1 MIRQD
6 AAFTCRYRAP
16 GSAPQRPIRYAI
28 GQTTLGMVL
37 AGKTELGICA
47 ILLGADR
54 DALRAELATAFPDA
68 TLQAIRDRCNL
79 SWPPSPPISTT
90 ATPMR
95 RWRWTWAAPPS
106 SSRCGRRSPP
116 SRPARPAATASW
128 RASSA
133 RPTPRAPWPAPAPPT
148 CWPWPFLPSRGAG
161 RWRAIRLS
169 LGRRTQAR
177 AARRRA
183 RPMMPE
189 TCAMA
194 PDLDRHDW
202 EAIARALDARG
213 NARLPGLLDP
223 AQCAALAAGY
233 ASPDGYRSRIVMAR
247 HGFGRGEYKYFPT
260 RCRRCCKRCA
270 RRCIRAWRPSPT
282 AGTNC
287 SAIRNGS
294 RHARRVP
301 GAMPCG
307 RPEAAHAAHPAI
319 WGRRLQL
326 PAPGPVRRAGL
337 SLAGGHPAVAAR
349 PGLQRRRIRHD
360 GDRLQRPARRGHRAG
375 PGRRAALHGQSPAGS
390 GQARRHA
397 QGRHAPWRE
406 PRARRFAPYRGSDF
420 S

>member
-1 MIRQD
+1 MLGLLADGCAYVLIAFATQGWMAFPILLPLALGGLVVPALQALL
-6 AAFTCRYRAP
+6 AAGRRVAP
-16 GSAPQRPIRYAI
+16 GAVARISGLPGGPDLRHRPAVRHRPLCRARPGLERLALAGRRGAEPGRTGAVAAA
-28 GQTTLGMVL
+28 GQTRARPVRRKR
-37 AGKTELGICA
+37 AGDGATATVTSLF
-47 ILLGADR
+47 ADR
-54 DALRAELATAFPDA
+54 PARTGVANATGLPTLASLSTFKETRHDPPRRSIHLPLPRARQRAAGRSATPSARPRWAWSWPARRSLASARFCWARTALRAELATAFPDA
-68 TLQAIRDRCNL
+68 TLQAVRDRCNL

-194 PDLDRHDW
+194 PDLNRHDW

-223 AQCAALAAGY
+223 RNARLWLPDTLRRTAIAAV
-233 ASPDGYRSRIVMAR
+233 S
-247 HGFGRGEYKYFPT
+247 
-260 RCRRCCKRCA
+260 
-270 RRCIRAWRPSPT
+270 
-282 AGTNC
+282 
-287 SAIRNGS
+287 
-294 RHARRVP
+294 
-301 GAMPCG
+301 
-307 RPEAAHAAHPAI
+307 
-319 WGRRLQL
+319 
-326 PAPGPVRRAGL
+326 
-337 SLAGGHPAVAAR
+337 
-349 PGLQRRRIRHD
+349 
-360 GDRLQRPARRGHRAG
+360 
-375 PGRRAALHGQSPAGS
+375 
-390 GQARRHA
+390 
-397 QGRHAPWRE
+397 
-406 PRARRFAPYRGSDF
+406 
-420 S
+420 